1 MIENKKDD
9 QKKVKVQAENDDDD
23 EPMTIQ
29 SLQ

>member
-9 QKKVKVQAENDDDD
+9 QKVKVQAENDDDD